1 MRMRGLALAAMLLA
15 PAVLVRAQDKPDV
28 GLYKLDITMRDS
40 TDVAAKAGRKYSLL
54 LNGSNRSV
62 MKMGNRVPAA
72 TGGSGQFTYIDV
84 GVNIEAIVSERNGKY
99 LVHANLDMSTVIPPD
114 KTASAL
120 PNPTISQIR
129 IDIDTTLTPGK
140 PTVVA
145 SFDDPGTARK
155 VDIDLLLTKM

>member
-15 PAVLVRAQDKPDV
+15 PAALVYAQDKPEV
-28 GLYKLDITMRDS
+28 ALYKLDITMHDS
-40 TDVAAKAGRKYSLL
+40 TDVAAKNGRRYSLL
-54 LNGSNRSV
+54 LNGNNKSV

-84 GVNIEAIVSERNGKY
+84 GVNIEAVVGERNGRY

-114 KTASAL
+114 KTASAI
-120 PNPTISQIR
+120 PNPTISQIK
-129 IDIDTTLTPGK
+129 IDIDTSLTAGK

-145 SFDDPGTARK
+145 SFDDPSTARK
-155 VDIDLLLTKM
+155 VDIDFLLTKM

>member
-1 MRMRGLALAAMLLA
+1 MRMRSLVLAAILLA
-15 PAVLVRAQDKPDV
+15 PAALVCAQDKPEV
-28 GLYKLDITMRDS
+28 ALYKLDITMHDS
-40 TDVAAKAGRKYSLL
+40 TDVAAKNGRRYSLL
-54 LNGSNRSV
+54 LNGNNKSV

-84 GVNIEAIVSERNGKY
+84 GVNIEAVVAERNGKY

-114 KTASAL
+114 KTASAI

-129 IDIDTTLTPGK
+129 IDVDTSVTPGK

-145 SFDDPGTARK
+145 SFDDPSTARK
-155 VDIDLLLTKM
+155 VDIDFLLTKM